1 MRSFEERLEDFDAR
15 HVRVVGIS
23 VDPPDT
29 SREHRRKMGY
39 TFPLL
44 SDAGLEAIR
53 AYDLV
58 HAGAG
63 SEGAD
68 IARPAEFLIDAA
80 GTVRWAGLT
89 DSIAVRTR
97 PEAVLKAIDD
107 LGITSAAPP

>member
-1 MRSFEERLEDFDAR
+1 MFDAR

-23 VDPPDT
+23 VDPPET
-29 SREHRRKMGY
+29 SREHRLKMGL

-44 SDAGLEAIR
+44 SDSGLDAIH

-63 SEGAD
+63 SDGAD
-68 IARPAEFLIDAA
+68 IARPAEFLIDSA
-80 GTVRWAGLT
+80 GTVRWLSLT

-97 PEAVLKAIDD
+97 PAAVLKAIDV
-107 LGITSAAPP
+107 LGIASAARP

>member
-1 MRSFEERLEDFDAR
+1 LRSFEERLEDFNAR

-23 VDPPDT
+23 VDPPET
-29 SREHRRKMGY
+29 SREHRRTMGLTY
-39 TFPLL
+39 PLL
-44 SDAGLEAIR
+44 SDAGLHAIR

-80 GTVRWAGLT
+80 GIVRWAGLT

-97 PEAVLKAIDD
+97 PEVVLKAIDD
-107 LGITSAAPP
+107 LGIASAARP